1 MVSLNSSTSICVP
14 LTYNN
19 FGKEGKRMK
28 FGLACENVV
37 LESFRHVRLQ
47 CKEETA
53 ETFMVVSDDVSK

>member
-1 MVSLNSSTSICVP
+1 
-14 LTYNN
+14 
-19 FGKEGKRMK
+19 MK

-37 LESFRHVRLQ
+37 LDSFRHVRLQ